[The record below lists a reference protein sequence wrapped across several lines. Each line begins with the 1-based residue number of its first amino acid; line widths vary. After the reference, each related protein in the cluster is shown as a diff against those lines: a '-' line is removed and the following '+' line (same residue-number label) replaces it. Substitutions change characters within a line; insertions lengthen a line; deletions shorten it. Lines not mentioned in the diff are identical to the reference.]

1 MPADREQSFYASQL
15 LTIPALGLCKSS
27 IAYFIMRLTPQTS
40 VRTALYIFLICTS
53 LWIIAS
59 LFTLALQCDL
69 HVPWSLSSGACE
81 GVYRRILAVGILDIV
96 LEVAL
101 FGCAVLLVSRLQ
113 TKFLK
118 KFIVIIAFGLRLPI
132 IAVIVIRL
140 TTFDADSTADFSR
153 TASLYVVWT
162 VTQINFSLV
171 STTLPILKPFIR
183 DLNTFY
189 GALQP
194 NEYLRGSSSSTAY
207 ALSQL
212 RSKRSDGTRGRSK
225 KNSASDG
232 RDSVDL
238 GAGLNHASEP
248 TITTKIHA
256 ISVPSRSDTTRSH
269 NSIGAEEAQAMFI
282 HVDTQW
288 EVSVSREST
297 SVRPY
302 P

>member
-1 MPADREQSFYASQL
+1 
-15 LTIPALGLCKSS
+15 
-27 IAYFIMRLTPQTS
+27 MRLTPQTS
-40 VRTALYIFLICTS
+40 VRTVLYVFLICTA

-59 LFTLALQCDL
+59 IFTLALQCDL

-81 GVYRRILAVGILDIV
+81 GVYRRLLAVGILDIV

-101 FGCAVLLVSRLQ
+101 FACAVLLVSRLQ

-118 KFIVIIAFGLRLPI
+118 KFMVIIAFGLRLPI
-132 IAVIVIRL
+132 IVVIIVRL
-140 TTFDADSTADFSR
+140 TTFDADSITDFSR

-194 NEYLRGSSSSTAY
+194 NEYSRGSSYATSY

-212 RSKRSDGTRGRSK
+212 KSKRSDGTQGRSK
-225 KNSASDG
+225 KTSASDAH
-232 RDSVDL
+232 DSVDL
-238 GAGLNHASEP
+238 GTGLHQGSEP
-248 TITTKIHA
+248 AITTKIHA
-256 ISVPSRSDTTRSH
+256 MNTPSRSDTTRSQ
-269 NSIGAEEAQAMFI
+269 NSIAAEEAQTMFI

-288 EVSVSREST
+288 EVSVAREST